1 MLIRNSEYGANVAVG
16 DWNAVE
22 GQKLAAELGE
32 YVTPNLHF
40 RRVKFTNMRSSRVL
54 FHKTDVSNF
63 SDVVALFEAAHAK
76 FGIINAVL
84 SNHGISNENFLVD
97 EFDAAGK
104 LLPPNMKT
112 IDVNLTG
119 TVYVAKLAAHYF
131 RKWSD
136 VRCQLVMT
144 GSAASFVDTPPLH
157 LYCAS
162 KAGIL
167 GLMRSLRTQV
177 SKNDNFTVNMIA
189 PWMTSTCSPHLRA
202 SHNSA
207 QFLYM
212 ERDILR
218 RVPVTAMLPDA
229 IRKLWGSLPTNE
241 TWGVGRAILLPVV
254 RPDVN
259 GKSLFVGGH
268 QIVDFEDKLHETQ
281 PLWMGEQMSKD
292 MDAGQLIMIP

>member
-1 MLIRNSEYGANVAVG
+1 
-16 DWNAVE
+16 
-22 GQKLAAELGE
+22 
-32 YVTPNLHF
+32 
-40 RRVKFTNMRSSRVL
+40 MRISRVL

-63 SDVVALFEAAHAK
+63 SDVIALFEAAHAK
-76 FGIINAVL
+76 FGIIKAVL
-84 SNHGISNENFLVD
+84 SNHGIANENFLAD
-97 EFDAAGK
+97 EFDATGK

-131 RKWSD
+131 RKWPE

-177 SKNDNFTVNMIA
+177 LKNDNFTVNMIA
-189 PWMTSTCSPHLRA
+189 PWMTSKFSPHHRA
-202 SHNSA
+202 PNDFA
-207 QFLYM
+207 QLLYM
-212 ERDILR
+212 KRYILITAL
-218 RVPVTAMLPDA
+218 VTAMLPDE
-229 IRKLWGSLPTNE
+229 IRKRWGTLPAND
-241 TWGVGRAILLPVV
+241 TWSVGRAILLPVV

-268 QIVDFEDKLHETQ
+268 HIVDFEDKLHETQ

>member
-1 MLIRNSEYGANVAVG
+1 MTTYDFKDSELESLRDKTVLITGASTGIGRDTVKLAHQYGANIAVG

-22 GQKLAAELGE
+22 GEKLAAELGD
-32 YVTPNLHF
+32 
-40 RRVKFTNMRSSRVL
+40 RVL

-84 SNHGISNENFLVD
+84 SNHGISNENFLAD

-131 RKWSD
+131 RKWPD

-177 SKNDNFTVNMIA
+177 LKNDNFTVNMIA
-189 PWMTSTCSPHLRA
+189 PWMT
-202 SHNSA
+202 
-207 QFLYM
+207 
-212 ERDILR
+212 I
-218 RVPVTAMLPDA
+218 TAMLPDA

>member
-1 MLIRNSEYGANVAVG
+1 MTTYDLKDSELEALKDKTLLITGASTGIGRDTVKLAHKYGANIAVG

-22 GQKLAAELGE
+22 GQNLAAELGD
-32 YVTPNLHF
+32 
-40 RRVKFTNMRSSRVL
+40 RVL
-54 FHKTDVSNF
+54 FHKTDVTNF

-84 SNHGISNENFLVD
+84 SNHGITNENFLAD

-104 LLPPNMKT
+104 LLPPSMKT

-131 RKWSD
+131 RKWPD

-144 GSAASFVDTPPLH
+144 GSAASFIDTPPLH

-177 SKNDNFTVNMIA
+177 LKNDNFTVNMIA
-189 PWMTSTCSPHLRA
+189 PWMTIT
-202 SHNSA
+202 
-207 QFLYM
+207 
-212 ERDILR
+212 
-218 RVPVTAMLPDA
+218 TMLPDA
-229 IRKLWGSLPTNE
+229 IRKRWASLPTNE
-241 TWGVGRAILLPVV
+241 KCGVGRAILLPVV

-259 GKSLFVGGH
+259 GKSLFVGGN